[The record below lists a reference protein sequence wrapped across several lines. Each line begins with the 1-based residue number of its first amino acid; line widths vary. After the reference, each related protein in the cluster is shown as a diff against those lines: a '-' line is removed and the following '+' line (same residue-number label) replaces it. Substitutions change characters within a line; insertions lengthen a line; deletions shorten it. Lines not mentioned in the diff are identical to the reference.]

1 MAIPGVLI
9 EVNKRRLL
17 TRPMGSGEPAVIFD
31 AALGASSLSW
41 SLVQPEVA
49 RHVLTFSYDRAG
61 FGGSDAGP
69 MPRTISR
76 IAGELRELLAA
87 AGVPGPFVL
96 VGHSFGGLCA
106 RAFAG
111 RYREDTAGLVL
122 VDAPHPSQWMN
133 PTAADAW
140 RLRTGVRLA
149 RRGAFAA
156 RIGLARAVSW
166 LVRAGTPNA
175 ARRMSFSLGGP
186 ALRGRADYF
195 LGTLSKLP
203 AEARAEAVA
212 AWMRP
217 QFYEALASQM
227 ESMPQSAREAAAVGD
242 LGAMPLAVVTAA
254 EPSDRRLA
262 EQQDTLRLSTRSR
275 HWVARRG
282 GHWIPLDDPSTVV
295 EAIAAVVDQARR

>member
-1 MAIPGVLI
+1 MTIRGESI
-9 EVNKRRLL
+9 EVNGRRFS
-17 TRPMGSGEPAVIFD
+17 TRKMGAGAPAVIFD

-61 FGGSDAGP
+61 FGGSDAGR
-69 MPRTISR
+69 MPRTSAR

-87 AGVPGPFVL
+87 AGIAGPFVL

-106 RAFAG
+106 RVFAG
-111 RYREDTAGLVL
+111 RYRQDTAGLVL
-122 VDAPHPSQWMN
+122 VDAPHPSQWLN

-156 RIGLARAVSW
+156 RIGLAKAVSW
-166 LVRAGTPNA
+166 LVRAGTPNT

-195 LGTLSKLP
+195 LGTLNKLP

-217 QFYEALASQM
+217 RFYEALASQM
-227 ESMPQSAREAAAVGD
+227 ESMPQSAQEAAAVGD

-254 EPSDRRLA
+254 EPSERRLA

-275 HWVARRG
+275 HWIARRG
-282 GHWIPLDDPSTVV
+282 GHWIPLDDPATVV
-295 EAIAAVVDQARR
+295 EAIVAVVGQARG